1 MCMICKD
8 WELGKLTK
16 KEAWRNLDELV
27 TEGQTEEE
35 RFHYFELANKLAESN
50 EEDQYAD
57 WSR

>member
-57 WSR
+57 